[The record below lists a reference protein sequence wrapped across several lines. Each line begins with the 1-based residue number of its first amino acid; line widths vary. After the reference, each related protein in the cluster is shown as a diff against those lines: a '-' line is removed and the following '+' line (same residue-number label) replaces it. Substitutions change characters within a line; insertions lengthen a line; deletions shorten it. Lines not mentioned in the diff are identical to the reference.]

1 MNDRMKLYAA
11 IAMHL
16 SYTTTKYTVLIM
28 YVGLFGHSAVVFH
41 VFTFFR
47 VFLNVLLTVS
57 VVVFFS
63 VTFY

>member
-41 VFTFFR
+41 VFTFFH
-47 VFLNVLLTVS
+47 VFLCFTDCLCGCV
-57 VVVFFS
+57 FS

>member
-41 VFTFFR
+41 VFTFFH
-47 VFLNVLLTVS
+47 VFYVLLTVC
-57 VVVFFS
+57 VVVFFQ
-63 VTFY
+63 

>member
-41 VFTFFR
+41 VFTFFH
-47 VFLNVLLTVS
+47 
-57 VVVFFS
+57 VFFM
-63 VTFY
+63 FY